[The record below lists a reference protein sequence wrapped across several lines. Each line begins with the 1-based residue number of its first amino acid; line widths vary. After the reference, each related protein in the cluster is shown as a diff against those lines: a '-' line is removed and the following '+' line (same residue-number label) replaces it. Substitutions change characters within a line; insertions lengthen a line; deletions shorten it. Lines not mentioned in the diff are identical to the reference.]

1 MTIERTELAV
11 REYRAKTGEVLAN
24 FELLGAAMADAV
36 ARDDADTV
44 ARIKAFMW
52 SKQVWRQQ

>member
-11 REYRAKTGEVLAN
+11 REYRAKTGEMLMS

-36 ARDDADTV
+36 ARDDEDTV
-44 ARIKAFMW
+44 ATIKNFMW
-52 SKQVWRQQ
+52 SRQTWRQK